1 MSKKDCTNKPCK
13 NVSKTGGKGEIEPA
27 LLASKNNRKK
37 LLGIVALVILAI
49 IGFWLMI
56 APPTQIVGFE
66 PINPA
71 QGSVAILTGMFL
83 AGIVVLFIWATYVV
97 QKKRN
102 KA

>member
-1 MSKKDCTNKPCK
+1 
-13 NVSKTGGKGEIEPA
+13 VSRTGEKGEIDPA
-27 LLASKNNRKK
+27 LLTSKKNRNK
-37 LLGIVALVILAI
+37 LFGIISLVILVI
-49 IGFWLMI
+49 VGFWLMI
-56 APPTQIVGFE
+56 SPPTEIVGFE